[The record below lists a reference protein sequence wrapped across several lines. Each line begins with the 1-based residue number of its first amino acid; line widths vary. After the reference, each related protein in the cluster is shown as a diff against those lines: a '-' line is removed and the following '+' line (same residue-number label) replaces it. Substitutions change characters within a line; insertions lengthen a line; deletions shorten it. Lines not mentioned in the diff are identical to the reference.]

1 MGQRLETIREGII
14 RSNRSFQSHYLG
26 FYEHYLLDFKGD
38 ACEQYTSSEQ
48 ILETLTRMGIPFAIK
63 QISYANGAPQSNE
76 QKVERY
82 LQRCFLDDTV
92 SLKDML
98 TNNVTG
104 PYLETCRKN
113 GMWQFTQQVIMI
125 FVNIP
130 SDLVTE

>member
-14 RSNRSFQSHYLG
+14 RSNRSSQSHYLG
-26 FYEHYLLDFKGD
+26 FYEHYLLGFKGD
-38 ACEQYTSSEQ
+38 AGEQYTSSEQ

-82 LQRCFLDDTV
+82 LQRCLLDDTV
-92 SLKDML
+92 RLKDML

-113 GMWQFTQQVIMI
+113 GMWQFTQKVIMI
-125 FVNIP
+125 FVNTP